1 MKSYLIIALIILAL
15 VPILATQAL
24 AENCTI
30 TCSSL
35 GYNCGYWT
43 ICGETVNCGGCAHD
57 QSCDSGVCED
67 DCESHDEK
75 RCYNDDVYW
84 YDSCGHRESR
94 YKSCDEDCS
103 DGRCVSDHYDDNYYY
118 DYGYYDSSY
127 YNSRYGRCQPFCN
140 YQSLC
145 SQAANDGC
153 GDICHRITE
162 GLSCGSN
169 GQCSDGVCMY
179 PKSTP
184 QQQVVVQQLPSYQ
197 VETPQPAYHG
207 QQPGTGSEALF
218 IIIILSLGCVLI
230 LFMVF
235 FLLMKLL
242 K

>member
-1 MKSYLIIALIILAL
+1 MKSYLFITLVILAI
-15 VPILATQAL
+15 VPILAAQAL
-24 AENCTI
+24 AENCTV

-43 ICGETVNCGGCAHD
+43 ICGATVNCGGCGD
-57 QSCDSGVCED
+57 DLSCDSGVCQD

-103 DGRCVSDHYDDNYYY
+103 DGRCVSDGYSDNYYY
-118 DYGYYDSSY
+118 DSYYGYINYG
-127 YNSRYGRCQPFCN
+127 SRNNKCQPFCN
-140 YQSLC
+140 YRSLC

-169 GQCSDGVCMY
+169 GQCSDGVCVY
-179 PKSTP
+179 PPKPAP
-184 QQQVVVQQLPSYQ
+184 QQQIVVQQLPSYQ
-197 VETPQPAYHG
+197 MVAPQPARHD
-207 QQPGTGSEALF
+207 QQPEINSDILF
-218 IIIILSLGCVLI
+218 IIIIISLGCVLI